1 MENNIF
7 KFASKELSQDAFL
20 CWLINGINTEDEKSQ
35 KISKKFIKMIIDKI
49 GDIKLQNCIKNEE
62 YKIEIKKQYKSI
74 DILLIIGNYYII
86 IEDKIKTYEHDNQI
100 YKYEYSLIKN
110 GIPYNNIFT
119 CYYKIYDEYNIH
131 NKFVNAIITRKDM
144 ISLLKDECKDN
155 IYIKDYYEYLSEIEK
170 YSLDR
175 FISEKIKYEKSDI
188 LRKPQDAI
196 YTNFYGNLEKKE
208 KTEEIIGWGYAD
220 NKSGGTWWYS
230 SKKFNNVISNDFS
243 YIYAEIN
250 LKANRN
256 KIVLKLAKKEKLIDI
271 PAEEKIE
278 KYLNDK
284 EYLENGNLKYYDKK
298 EYYILDY
305 EKNEPKKML
314 EYKCYKNLNKYIDIY
329 NQVITDEL
337 LKNLKKFDIGLNN
350 SKGIIKK
357 DNGQTYKY
365 YARIASINV
374 NKYTL
379 EEIEKILDIINKYL
393 KNIRIIC

>member
-49 GDIKLQNCIKNEE
+49 GETKLQNYIKNEE
-62 YKIEIKKQYKSI
+62 YKIEIKQQYNNI
-74 DILLIIGNYYII
+74 DILLRIGEYYII
-86 IEDKIKTYEHDNQI
+86 IEDKIKTAEHDNQI
-100 YKYEYSLIKN
+100 YKYEYSLIKC

-144 ISLLKDECKDN
+144 ISLLKDECNDN

-175 FISEKIKYEKSDI
+175 SISEKIKYEKSDI
-188 LRKPQDAI
+188 LKKPQDAI
-196 YTNFYGNLEKKE
+196 YTGFYGNLEKKE

-220 NKSGGTWWYS
+220 NKAGGTWWYS
-230 SKKFNNVISNDFS
+230 SKKFNNIISNDFS

-271 PAEEKIE
+271 PAEEKIK

-305 EKNEPKKML
+305 KKNEPRKMA
-314 EYKCYKNLNKYIDIY
+314 EYKCYKNLNKNIDIY